1 MEITRINE
9 LKQIASEVRKDIVR
23 MVGVARSGPLDFP
36 LLISDILVYLYWE
49 EMLLL
54 AESPRRNDRDRFFLG
69 TEEGVPAL
77 YSVLAKRGYFDR
89 EELWH
94 YRRLGAILQALPDF
108 RRTPGIDAPCVTSGT
123 ELSIAAGF
131 AESLGREKNNVRIFC
146 LLEEKE
152 CTSVDFLLEAARC
165 GKRNIS
171 NIIVIIVCKNIEA
184 SNVPDIHT
192 SCRESLYEYGWRVF
206 DMEGCDFASM
216 EKIFNCLNSGPA
228 QPAAVFASMRNGRG
242 ISFVDAGAGGAKKT
256 LSTEAMDRVLEEL
269 EGRSNG

>member
-1 MEITRINE
+1 MEITRVNE

-54 AESPRRNDRDRFFLG
+54 AESPKRNDRDRFLLG
-69 TEEGVPAL
+69 TENGVPAL
-77 YSVLAKRGYFDR
+77 YSVLAKRGYYDR

-108 RRTPGIDAPCVTSGT
+108 KRTPGIDAPCLTSGT
-123 ELSIAAGF
+123 ELSIAAAF
-131 AESLGREKNNVRIFC
+131 AESLDREDFKARVFC

-152 CTSVDFLLEAARC
+152 CASADFLLEATRC
-165 GKRNIS
+165 GEKNIS
-171 NIIVIIVCKNIEA
+171 NIIVIIICKNVEGSSI
-184 SNVPDIHT
+184 PDLHT
-192 SCRESLYEYGWRVF
+192 SCRKHLSEYGWRTF

-216 EKIFNCLNSGPA
+216 EKVFNGLNSGSA
-228 QPAAVFASMRNGRG
+228 QPTAAFASVKNGRG
-242 ISFVDAGAGGAKKT
+242 ITFVDAGSGGTKKT
-256 LSTEAMDRVLEEL
+256 LNTETMDRVLEEL
-269 EGRSNG
+269 EDRSNG